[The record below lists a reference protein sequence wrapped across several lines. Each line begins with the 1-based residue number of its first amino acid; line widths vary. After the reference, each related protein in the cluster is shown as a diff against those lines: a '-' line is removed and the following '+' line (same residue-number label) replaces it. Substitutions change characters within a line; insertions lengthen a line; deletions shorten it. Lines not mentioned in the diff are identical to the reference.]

1 MWSNFQE
8 IKSYF
13 SKISESLE
21 QKRLKQSFEI
31 LAFLL
36 ANLSNWQLKEK
47 LNELENNYK
56 MMLRYLTND
65 VKDPQQEK
73 IYHDL
78 LRSVYQ
84 VADQTILEIKTTHSW
99 SYHTYE
105 VRRTLLYSPPGTS
118 AQLVESINNL
128 TGKITLNDL
137 LDEGEEKNKNLQTI
151 EKERETIEGTVFHLI
166 WTSGLWSAGEEQTW
180 SDVLNNELNPNTLQS
195 LIISALILSLEELF
209 DERKINLLLDACEN
223 SNEEI
228 RQRALTGLLLFL
240 RRYDKRLYLYPNI
253 SNRLQHLSDNKRFIN
268 NVRHIMLQFIL
279 SRETEKITR
288 IMKEEII
295 PGMMK
300 INPLLNKKIR
310 MDDLFG
316 ETGIDEKN
324 PEWQNLIEEAG
335 LGNRLQEFTE
345 LQLEGADVMHSSFL
359 HLKNFP
365 YFNEIHHW
373 FALFVPPVRN
383 DLNKKLDGF
392 AEVLLDSSLLC
403 NSDKYSF
410 FFSITQM
417 PETYGKMM
425 MGQFSAESSAI
436 KDMMKEEL
444 PGSESRKI
452 NPIARQFI
460 QDLYRFYKLFPQRR
474 NMDDIFE
481 MKPEFYQIPSIAGF
495 ISDRESLTVIGEY
508 YFHRNYFE
516 EAADVF
522 NILLQKDINNETL
535 LQKRGYCL
543 QMMGKLEEALDSYL
557 KAELLNSNNSWTIK
571 KLAYCYRALKQ
582 YQEALSYYRKAE
594 QLNPDNLSVQLNIG
608 HCYLELKN
616 YPEALKYYFKVEY
629 LTHNKEKAWR
639 PIAWCSF
646 LCGKYEQ
653 ALDYFKKIINSNP
666 NVIDYLNAGHVYL
679 AMENNK
685 EALELYKSALAGN
698 GNSFEKFAESF
709 LADVPDLLNAGVK
722 ADDIPIVLDSLAYGM

>member
-1 MWSNFQE
+1 M
-8 IKSYF
+8 KSCF

-31 LAFLL
+31 LASLL
-36 ANLSNWQLKEK
+36 ANLSNWQLKER
-47 LNELENNYK
+47 LNELEENYK
-56 MMLRYLTND
+56 MMLRYLTD
-65 VKDPQQEK
+65 GVKDPQQEK

-84 VADQTILEIKTTHSW
+84 LAEQTILEIKTTHSW
-99 SYHTYE
+99 SYTYE
-105 VRRTLLYSPPGTS
+105 ARRTLLYSPPETS
-118 AQLVESINNL
+118 TQLLKLIDDL

-137 LDEGEEKNKNLQTI
+137 LDEGEEKNKNLQSI
-151 EKERETIEGTVFHLI
+151 EKERESIEGKIFRLI
-166 WTSGLWSAGEEQTW
+166 WTSDLWTAEEEKNW
-180 SDVLNNELNPNTLQS
+180 SEILQNELNPVTLQS
-195 LIISALILSLEELF
+195 LIISASILSLEELF
-209 DERKINLLLDACEN
+209 DARKINLLFDACEN
-223 SNEEI
+223 RDEEI
-228 RQRALTGLLLFL
+228 RQRALTGVLLFL
-240 RRYDKRLYLYPNI
+240 RRYNKRLYLYPNI
-253 SNRLQHLSDNKRFIN
+253 GNRLQHLSEDKRFISN
-268 NVRHIMLQFIL
+268 IRHIMLQFIL

-300 INPLLNKKIR
+300 ISPLINKKIR

-324 PEWQNLIEEAG
+324 PEWQNLIEESG

-345 LQLEGADVMHSSFL
+345 LQMEGADVMHSSFL

-365 YFNEIHHW
+365 FFNEIHHW
-373 FALFVPPVRN
+373 FALFVPPVSNRY
-383 DLNKKLDGF
+383 KKPDGIT
-392 AEVLLDSSLLC
+392 ELLLESSFLC

-410 FFSITQM
+410 YFSIAQM
-417 PETYGKMM
+417 PETYRKMIK
-425 MGQFSAESSAI
+425 GQFSAENSAI
-436 KDMMKEEL
+436 KEMTKEEL
-444 PGSESRKI
+444 PGSESGKI
-452 NPIARQFI
+452 HPVARLFI
-460 QDLYRFYKLFPQRR
+460 QDLYRFYKLFPRRR
-474 NMDDIFE
+474 NIEDIFE
-481 MKPEFYQIPSIAGF
+481 MKPEFYQVPSIAGF
-495 ISDRESLTVIGEY
+495 ISDPESLTVIGEY

-522 NILLQKDINNETL
+522 NILLRKDVNNETL

-557 KAELLNSNNSWTIK
+557 KAELLNSNNSWTVK
-571 KLAYCYRALKQ
+571 KIAYCYRALKQ

-594 QLNPDNLSVQLNIG
+594 HLNPDNLSVQLSIG

-629 LTHNKEKAWR
+629 LTNNREKAWR

-646 LCGKYEQ
+646 LIGKYEQ

-666 NVIDYLNAGHVYL
+666 NDIDYLNAGHTCL
-679 AMENNK
+679 AMGNNK
-685 EALELYKSALAGN
+685 KALKLYKSALTAN
-698 GNSFEKFAESF
+698 ENSFEKFMESF
-709 LADVPDLLNAGVK
+709 TADVPDLLNAGVK
-722 ADDIPIVLDSLAYGM
+722 ADDIPIILDSLVYEM

>member
-1 MWSNFQE
+1 M
-8 IKSYF
+8 KSYF
-13 SKISESLE
+13 SKISESLD

-31 LAFLL
+31 LTFLL
-36 ANLSNWQLKEK
+36 ANLSNWQLKER
-47 LNELENNYK
+47 LNELEDNYK
-56 MMLRYLTND
+56 MMLRYLTNG

-78 LRSVYQ
+78 FRSVYQ

-99 SYHTYE
+99 SYTYD
-105 VRRTLLYSPPGTS
+105 VRKALLNSPSET
-118 AQLVESINNL
+118 ANQLVESINDL

-137 LDEGEEKNKNLQTI
+137 LDEGEEKNKNLQSI
-151 EKERETIEGTVFHLI
+151 EKERELIEGRVFRNI
-166 WTSGLWSAGEEQTW
+166 WISNLWSADEEKTW
-180 SDVLNNELNPNTLQS
+180 ADILYNELNQNTLLN
-195 LIISALILSLEELF
+195 LIVSALILSLEELF
-209 DERKINLLLDACEN
+209 DERKINLLLDICEN
-223 SNEEI
+223 PNEEI
-228 RQRALTGLLLFL
+228 RQRALTGILLFL

-253 SNRLQHLSDNKRFIN
+253 SNRLQHLSDNKQFIN
-268 NVRHIMLQFIL
+268 NVRSIILQFIL

-324 PEWQNLIEEAG
+324 PEWQNLIEESG
-335 LGNRLQEFTE
+335 LGDRLQEFTE

-365 YFNEIHHW
+365 FFNEIQHW
-373 FALFVPPVRN
+373 FALFVPPVQSEI
-383 DLNKKLDGF
+383 NKELDGF
-392 AEVLLDSSLLC
+392 AKLLLSSSLLC

-410 FFSITQM
+410 YFSIAQM
-417 PETYGKMM
+417 PESYRKMM
-425 MGQFSAESSAI
+425 MGQFSSESSAI
-436 KDMMKEEL
+436 KEMMKEEL
-444 PGSESRKI
+444 PGSESGKI
-452 NPIARQFI
+452 HPIARQFI
-460 QDLYRFYKLFPQRR
+460 QDLYRYYKLFPRR
-474 NMDDIFE
+474 QNIEDIFA
-481 MKPEFYQIPSIAGF
+481 MKPEFYQVPSIAGF
-495 ISDRESLTVIGEY
+495 ISDSESLTIIGEY

-516 EAADVF
+516 EAIDIF

-535 LQKRGYCL
+535 LQKKGYCL

-582 YQEALSYYRKAE
+582 PQEALSYYRKAE
-594 QLNPDNLSVQLNIG
+594 QLNPDNLSIQLSIG

-616 YPEALKYYFKVEY
+616 YTEALKHYFKVEY
-629 LTHNKEKAWR
+629 LTNNKEKAWR

-646 LCGKYEQ
+646 LNGKYEQ
-653 ALDYFKKIINSNP
+653 ALDYFQKIISSNP
-666 NVIDYLNAGHVYL
+666 NAIDYLNAGHTCL
-679 AMENNK
+679 AMGNNR
-685 EALELYKSALAGN
+685 EALELYKSALN
-698 GNSFEKFAESF
+698 SNENSFEKFAESF
-709 LADVPDLLNAGVK
+709 VADVPDLLNAGVK
-722 ADDIPIVLDSLAYGM
+722 TGDIPIILDTLVYGM